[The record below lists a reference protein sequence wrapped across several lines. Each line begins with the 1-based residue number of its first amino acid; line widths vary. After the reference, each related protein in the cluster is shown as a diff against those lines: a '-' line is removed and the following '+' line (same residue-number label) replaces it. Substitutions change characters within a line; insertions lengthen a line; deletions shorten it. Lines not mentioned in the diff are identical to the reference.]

1 MRIKLRHL
9 YLVAAVCALAA
20 GIALLPAN
28 VIGSSTTNLRTLG
41 FGYGDSIYNYDFENQ
56 AVDARHVDWAMS
68 LLFYNNANVNKI
80 KTILEGSYWIYG
92 SKENANLN
100 DSGSWEWDQDGGM
113 KTDIPSC
120 LGSDAHYRVYAP
132 SANDR
137 FYNPT
142 FGYYL
147 FGSTHHDHHE
157 LCDASYDDSEGTEH
171 DIANRMSARGYYTRY
186 DYAWFY
192 NAQFDTQ
199 GNHRFNND
207 GYATYVEVP

>member
-1 MRIKLRHL
+1 MRIKQHHL
-9 YLVAAVCALAA
+9 YLVAAICALAI
-20 GIALLPAN
+20 GVALLPAT

-68 LLFYNNANVNKI
+68 LLFYNNANINKI
-80 KTILEGSYWIYG
+80 KSILEGSYWIYG

-113 KTDIPSC
+113 KTDTPSC

-132 SANDR
+132 SSSDR

-142 FGYYL
+142 FGYYV
-147 FGSTHHDHHE
+147 FGTTHHDHHE
-157 LCDASYDDSEGTEH
+157 LCDAWYDDSEGTEH

-192 NAQFDTQ
+192 NAQSDTQ